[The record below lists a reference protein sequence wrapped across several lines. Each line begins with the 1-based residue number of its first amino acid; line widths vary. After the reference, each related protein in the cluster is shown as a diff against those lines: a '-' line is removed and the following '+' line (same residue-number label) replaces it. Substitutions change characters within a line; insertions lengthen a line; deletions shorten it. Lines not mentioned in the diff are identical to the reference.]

1 MDDQSKRNLFQPGTP
16 KCGVICAALGA
27 LVALM
32 LLYIGF
38 WRTLFVTLL
47 AAIGYFVGAEPN
59 KAEAVKKLVNRLFP
73 PKDE

>member
-16 KCGVICAALGA
+16 QCGIICAVLGA

-32 LLYIGF
+32 LLYLGF
-38 WRTLFVTLL
+38 WRTLFVALL
-47 AAIGYFVGAEPN
+47 AAIGYFLGAESN